1 MTPRISRAGFIQF
14 RIVPGEPGANLER
27 VRDLCRDCPSVAGS
41 LLVLPELWGYGF
53 VYRRFPELVR
63 ETPVLL
69 EGLTALAA
77 ELDCVFA
84 GSLLERDQETDQRYN
99 TLFFVSGDGVVGTW
113 RKMHLFRLWE
123 EDRYLVPGSR
133 PAPVRIG
140 GSLVGGLVC
149 YDLRFPELAREQ
161 VFAGAN
167 LLVVSAEWPKVRL
180 DHWRILLRSR
190 AVENQV
196 FVVAANGCGQV
207 GLQELAGHSMVIA
220 PDGEVLAESGGRE
233 AAMVRDLDQ
242 GRIDTL
248 RSRFCSVGER
258 PWLHRDTDKL
268 VSPVTIE
275 DRLGPIRA
283 QGSRIVLAQG
293 RFAELTPELVATLEQ
308 ARCQGDLLVVGLGP
322 GGPELSRQGRLIA
335 SLGCVDLVVLCH
347 GEPGRNL
354 ATAVCPD
361 VLVPLGSEV

>member
-1 MTPRISRAGFIQF
+1 MTLQISRSGFIQF

-53 VYRRFPELVR
+53 VYHRFLELAR

-69 EGLTALAA
+69 EGLTVLAA
-77 ELDCVFA
+77 ELDCVFG
-84 GSLLERDQETDQRYN
+84 GSLLERDQETNQLYN
-99 TLFFVSGDGVVGTW
+99 TLFFVRGDGVIGTW

-161 VFAGAN
+161 VFAGAR
-167 LLVVSAEWPKVRL
+167 LLVVSAQWPTVRL

-207 GLQELAGHSMVIA
+207 GLQELAGHSMVIG
-220 PDGEVLAESGGRE
+220 PDGEVLAEAGGRE
-233 AAMVRDLDQ
+233 SVEVREMDQ
-242 GRIDTL
+242 ERIATL
-248 RSRFCSVGER
+248 RSRFCCAGER
-258 PWLHRDTDKL
+258 PWLQRDRDKL
-268 VSPVTIE
+268 VTPMTIE
-275 DRLGPIRA
+275 DRLGPVRT
-283 QGSRIVLAQG
+283 QGSRIILAQG
-293 RFAELTPELVATLEQ
+293 RFVELTPELVRRLEE
-308 ARCQGDLLVVGLGP
+308 ARCQGDLLVVGIEHD
-322 GGPELSRQGRLIA
+322 GPELFRQGRLIA
-335 SLGCVDLVVLCH
+335 SLGCVDLVSLCQ
-347 GEPGRNL
+347 GESGRDL
-354 ATAVCPD
+354 VKAVRPD
-361 VLVPLGSEV
+361 VLVSLGE